1 MPTLLEQFA
10 KAENA
15 ALREVMRDDRG
26 VAGMTVSQVTKGVSA
41 ENGGRIERRTSRLC
55 DGCGCI
61 LRQDHRW
68 NWGRN
73 VCCSSACLD
82 DVKRFARW
90 TRSTKL

>member
-1 MPTLLEQFA
+1 MSTLEQFA

-15 ALREVMRDDRG
+15 AMREIMRDNRG
-26 VAGMTVSQVTKGVSA
+26 IAGMTVSQVTKGVSV
-41 ENGGRIERRTSRLC
+41 ENGGRIERRANRLC

-73 VCCSSACLD
+73 TCCSRQCLD

-90 TRSTKL
+90 ARSTTW